1 MEAHHSQHITQ
12 KKKWTEYLLEFF
24 MLFLA
29 VFLGFVAEN
38 IREHIVEKERAKQYI
53 HSFYN
58 DLLNDTAGYSLMIGE
73 YDLKLQ
79 GLGARSECY
88 KTLKQ
93 TNSSKCLLN
102 LITLSGGFTDLITND
117 QTLQQLKNSGN
128 FRLLPQVD
136 TDSILLYD
144 KMVRTFVKRETTGF
158 QENIY
163 NIRNTAYSLVN
174 YDWKIKEPGDNN
186 ANVLV
191 PGNKELLNRFFNLLD
206 DNVWRR
212 EGNLKV
218 LIQLKQKAT
227 SIIVYFKDKYHL
239 E

>member
-1 MEAHHSQHITQ
+1 MESHHPHHVTH

-24 MLFLA
+24 MLFFA

-38 IREHIVEKERAKQYI
+38 IREHSVEKERARQYI

-58 DLLNDTAGYSLMIGE
+58 DLLNDTAEYSFLISE
-73 YDLKLQ
+73 YDSKVQ
-79 GLGARSECY
+79 GLAARKECY
-88 KTLKQ
+88 HALRQ
-93 TNSSKCLLN
+93 TNSNECLLN
-102 LITLSGGFTDLITND
+102 LINLSRGFTDLITSD

-128 FRLLPQVD
+128 FRLLPQAD

-163 NIRNTAYSLVN
+163 NLRNTISSLLN
-174 YDWKIKEPGDNN
+174 YEWKIKENGDTK
-186 ANVLV
+186 ANVLI
-191 PGNKELLNRFFNLLD
+191 PGTEELLNRFFNLLD
-206 DNVWRR
+206 DNAWRR
-212 EGNLKV
+212 EGFLKA
-218 LIQLKQKAT
+218 LILLKQKAT
-227 SIIVYFKDKYHL
+227 GLIKYFKNKYHL